1 MLILGIDPG
10 LTRCGLAVIDAG
22 PRPPAATLVAIG
34 VATSASGDPIPQ
46 RVTAIADEIR
56 DWVAVHKPEIVAIEQ
71 VFVQRN
77 LSNALGTAQVMGAAS
92 VEATRVGAEVV
103 TYTPTQVKAAVT
115 GHGGAAK
122 DQIAQ
127 MVVRSLKLAE
137 VPKPADAADAAAV
150 ALCHAWQNPMQT
162 MSRAAV
168 GQGRSPRGG
177 MTEAQQRWQQASA
190 TTRVRSWDEKLV
202 RRRQQQGE

>member
-10 LTRCGLAVIDAG
+10 LTRCGLALIEAG
-22 PRPPAATLVAIG
+22 PRPPAATLVRIG
-34 VATSASGDPIPQ
+34 VATSPAGEPIWQ
-46 RVTAIADEIR
+46 RVTAIADEVR
-56 DWVAVHKPEIVAIEQ
+56 DWVQGHKPAVVAIEQ

-92 VEATRVGAEVV
+92 VEAARAGAEVI

-115 GHGGAAK
+115 GHGGAGK
-122 DQIAQ
+122 EQIAQ
-127 MVVRSLKLAE
+127 MVVRSLKLDA

-177 MTEAQQRWQQASA
+177 LTDAQQRWQQASA

-202 RRRQQQGE
+202 RRRQRDDK